1 MVDAVRRLL
10 VATRRQQRLT
20 APLPSL
26 FSSLQQHR
34 KPLLSA
40 LGLALLG
47 VAMFVSVVRGPR
59 DSFDQ
64 KTWLEANSMEAE
76 IKCLRG
82 RMVRHLREHVLR
94 SGMGRDAV
102 IALLGPADATR
113 DGDMAYGL
121 GYCSS
126 PAAGSSLILHFD
138 RDGLL
143 THTSLVGM

>member
-1 MVDAVRRLL
+1 MHK
-10 VATRRQQRLT
+10 
-20 APLPSL
+20 
-26 FSSLQQHR
+26 HR
-34 KPLLSA
+34 KPLLSV

-94 SGMGRDAV
+94 SGMERAAV
-102 IALLGPADATR
+102 IALLGPADAAR
-113 DGDMAYGL
+113 EAELAFGL

-126 PAAGSSLILHFD
+126 PAEGSSLIVHFD
-138 RDGLL
+138 RDGRL
-143 THTSLVGM
+143 THTSLAGM

>member
-1 MVDAVRRLL
+1 MHK
-10 VATRRQQRLT
+10 
-20 APLPSL
+20 
-26 FSSLQQHR
+26 HR
-34 KPLLSA
+34 KPLLSV

-94 SGMGRDAV
+94 SGMDRAAV
-102 IALLGPADATR
+102 IALLGPADAAR
-113 DGDMAYGL
+113 EDELAFGL

-126 PAAGSSLILHFD
+126 PAAGSSLIVHFD
-138 RDGLL
+138 RNGRL
-143 THTSLVGM
+143 THTSLAGM

>member
-1 MVDAVRRLL
+1 
-10 VATRRQQRLT
+10 
-20 APLPSL
+20 LPSP
-26 FSSLQQHR
+26 FSSLHKHR
-34 KPLLSA
+34 KPLLSV

-94 SGMGRDAV
+94 SGMERDAV
-102 IALLGPADATR
+102 IALLGPSHAAR
-113 DGDMAYGL
+113 EGELAFGL

-126 PAAGSSLILHFD
+126 PAEGSSLIVHFD
-138 RDGLL
+138 RDGRL
-143 THTSLVGM
+143 THTSLAGM

>member
-1 MVDAVRRLL
+1 MHE
-10 VATRRQQRLT
+10 
-20 APLPSL
+20 
-26 FSSLQQHR
+26 HR
-34 KPLLSA
+34 KPLLSV

-113 DGDMAYGL
+113 DGEMAYGL

-126 PAAGSSLILHFD
+126 PAEGSSSDPAFRPRRPAHPYIAGRHVTASSSAFSQ
-138 RDGLL
+138 RAA
-143 THTSLVGM
+143 SMAK